1 MEKGEEIRVALCFIC
16 TLGIMFYF
24 TGMRILLIIAT
35 ILFNVL
41 SVHTQLLNKDSLMR
55 LLPLAKEDTNKV
67 HLLYA
72 LSDQYETS
80 EPEKA
85 RQYVRQAGDLS
96 RKLNF
101 ETGIFKYNRYLAY
114 ISAYQSEYDS
124 MLYYS
129 EVVLEL
135 ARKKKD
141 TFNIGV
147 SLFNIG
153 EAYKYKSE
161 YEKGLEY
168 TLQAVNMLEG
178 KGYSNIEANLYGGLQ
193 GTYLMLK
200 QYDKAIGYGIKSVEL
215 GRKMENKGSL
225 VSSLTN
231 LANCYAEIKN
241 FPEAKKN
248 YAEAIAL
255 AQETGNKSVEA
266 MCYEGLT
273 DIALKEK
280 RTVDILVYAQK
291 ALALH
296 AETGNNYGI
305 MASNQGLSIYY
316 LYKKDFTIAA
326 DHAQKALKIAE
337 EENFL
342 EGKAEVLSTLSAIA
356 FAVNDF
362 DNAFKY
368 GDESRKITE
377 KIFTES
383 VAQKDAQLRVQYETQ
398 KKDTQ
403 IKLQKAEIQRKSTL
417 NYILIGGAAALL
429 IIALLSYRN
438 YRHKRKLQQQRIV
451 ELETEKQLAATE
463 AVLKGEE
470 KERTR
475 LAKDLHDGLGGMLSG
490 IKYSL
495 NTMKGNLIMTP
506 DNAQAFERSMDML
519 DSSIKEMRRVAH
531 NMMPEALVKFGLDT
545 ALKDLC
551 SDTQQSGALEVRYQS
566 ISMENANVDQT
577 TAITIYRIIQE
588 LINNV
593 MKHAGARTAIVQ
605 VSKTNG
611 AINITVEDDG
621 KGFDSSMLDKSRG
634 IGWSNIQSRVEF
646 LKGKLDVQ
654 SAPGKGTSVHIELD
668 S

>member
-398 KKDTQ
+398 KKRYPDQTAKGRDTT
-403 IKLQKAEIQRKSTL
+403 KK
-417 NYILIGGAAALL
+417 YI
-429 IIALLSYRN
+429 
-438 YRHKRKLQQQRIV
+438 
-451 ELETEKQLAATE
+451 ELYPDRRCRRTIDHSPAVVPELPAQTKTAAT
-463 AVLKGEE
+463 AD
-470 KERTR
+470 R
-475 LAKDLHDGLGGMLSG
+475 
-490 IKYSL
+490 
-495 NTMKGNLIMTP
+495 
-506 DNAQAFERSMDML
+506 
-519 DSSIKEMRRVAH
+519 
-531 NMMPEALVKFGLDT
+531 
-545 ALKDLC
+545 
-551 SDTQQSGALEVRYQS
+551 
-566 ISMENANVDQT
+566 
-577 TAITIYRIIQE
+577 
-588 LINNV
+588 
-593 MKHAGARTAIVQ
+593 
-605 VSKTNG
+605 
-611 AINITVEDDG
+611 
-621 KGFDSSMLDKSRG
+621 
-634 IGWSNIQSRVEF
+634 
-646 LKGKLDVQ
+646 
-654 SAPGKGTSVHIELD
+654 
-668 S
+668 

>member
-296 AETGNNYGI
+296 TETGNNYGI

-383 VAQKDAQLRVQYETQ
+383 VAQKDAQLRVQYETE

-403 IKLQKAEIQRKSTL
+403 IKLQKAEIQQKSTL

-621 KGFDSSMLDKSRG
+621 KGFDSSILDKSRG